1 MNAKKYDKQKNKMS
15 VSSRAGQSEYRLAHR
30 SHFGAKTYAWN
41 LTNPTKAKKKAKV
54 ILTRWLVAY
63 SSP

>member
-1 MNAKKYDKQKNKMS
+1 MS

-30 SHFGAKTYAWN
+30 SHFGAKIYAWN
-41 LTNPTKAKKKAKV
+41 LTNPAKAKKKAKV